1 VGTFL
6 FLSTFEKTPFFEIN
20 AHLFIERDK
29 EFKII
34 WQISLAFPFDY

>member
-29 EFKII
+29 EF
-34 WQISLAFPFDY
+34 QNHLANFSRLPI